1 MEWIKEL
8 IFGTGIAHSVLLLAV
23 VIAVG
28 AALAKVKIAGI
39 SLGLTWILFVG
50 IVMSHFG
57 LLLDPGIVGFVRDF
71 GLILFIFAVGLQV
84 GPTFFSSFKKGGLK
98 LNGLATLGVF

>member
-1 MEWIKEL
+1 MRKLNFYLCFYGVDQEL

-39 SLGLTWILFVG
+39 SLGLT
-50 IVMSHFG
+50 
-57 LLLDPGIVGFVRDF
+57 GFC
-71 GLILFIFAVGLQV
+71 LSA
-84 GPTFFSSFKKGGLK
+84 SS
-98 LNGLATLGVF
+98 